1 MKKRTKALRALYAD
15 NPWLKD
21 MISSLE
27 AKEHDLESEITN
39 LEDSADYV
47 EELEE
52 KVLCKDRELR
62 TARDNYA
69 SLQSRYTVLMDA
81 CRKLMQER
89 KDKDDQA
96 DSK

>member
-1 MKKRTKALRALYAD
+1 MKKRTKALRALYAG

-27 AKEHDLESEITN
+27 AKKHDLESEITN

-52 KVLCKDRELR
+52 KILCKDQELKV
-62 TARDNYA
+62 ARADFA
-69 SLQSRYTVLMDA
+69 LLRSRSKVLMDA
-81 CRKLMQER
+81 CAELIK
-89 KDKDDQA
+89 KNDQA
-96 DSK
+96 NSK

>member
-52 KVLCKDRELR
+52 KILCKDRELKIVR
-62 TARDNYA
+62 ADFALLR
-69 SLQSRYTVLMDA
+69 SRYKVLMDA
-81 CRKLMQER
+81 CVELMKKNE
-89 KDKDDQA
+89 QA
-96 DSK
+96 NSK